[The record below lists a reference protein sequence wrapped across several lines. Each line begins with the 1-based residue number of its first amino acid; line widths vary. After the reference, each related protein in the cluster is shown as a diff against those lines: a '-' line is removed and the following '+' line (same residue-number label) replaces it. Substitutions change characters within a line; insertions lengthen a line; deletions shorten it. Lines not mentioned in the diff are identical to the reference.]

1 MGGVRADEA
10 RVDAIHALAGQ
21 VAVVTGASRGIG
33 AAIAKELSSM
43 GATAVLCGRSRGAL
57 ESVARTITEAG
68 GKAEVASCDVASL
81 ASVEAAAEQVEAS
94 FGRVDILV
102 NNGHSRT

>member
-1 MGGVRADEA
+1 MRLFLLFNAVDRPGVGLVRREASFMGGVRADEA
-10 RVDAIHALAGQ
+10 RVNAIHALAGQ

-68 GKAEVASCDVASL
+68 GKAEVASCDVA
-81 ASVEAAAEQVEAS
+81 
-94 FGRVDILV
+94 
-102 NNGHSRT
+102 